1 MTEIIAIQIIT
12 GSIII
17 GLIGIASALSWR
29 GHCRRQ
35 IVAARVRQLKKGGV
49 R

>member
-1 MTEIIAIQIIT
+1 MIEIIAIQIIA
-12 GSIII
+12 GSIIV
-17 GLIGIASALSWR
+17 GSIGIAAALSWR

-35 IVAARVRQLKKGGV
+35 IVAARVQQLKKGGV